1 MKSTLKLFSRIDE
14 GRLFCVHGS
23 TIKFCESIDTP
34 KVVKKKIVTLNSLR
48 LVGRGSLFFRANDST
63 GLFGECSSR
72 RNFNLR
78 NRLNG
83 RCRFS
88 STVNGSSICW

>member
-1 MKSTLKLFSRIDE
+1 MKSTLKFFSRIDD

-48 LVGRGSLFFRANDST
+48 LDGRGRLFFRANAST
-63 GLFGECSSR
+63 GLFGECSC
-72 RNFNLR
+72 RNLNIR
-78 NRLNG
+78 NRCNVRKRG
-83 RCRFS
+83 RK
-88 STVNGSSICW
+88 